1 LLSAPAAAARRAGC
15 TRAFFTHAVDHI
27 YAQLQVR
34 AARRQRTVAD
44 EVLDVLTGATLAA
57 EALPDELEDALA
69 QLISVDDAALWQAV
83 RSHMPTD
90 AAERLQELNLK
101 RQREGLV
108 AAEQQE
114 SDRLIHHYERSMLIR
129 AQAAALLKQR
139 GNDRSNILVP

>member
-1 LLSAPAAAARRAGC
+1 MVVPAA
-15 TRAFFTHAVDHI
+15 I
-27 YAQLQVR
+27 ELPESLYAQLQAR

-44 EVLDVLTGATLAA
+44 EVLDVLTGATPAT
-57 EALPDELEDALA
+57 EALTDELEDALA
-69 QLISVDDAALWQAV
+69 QLTSVDDVALWQAA

-101 RQREGLV
+101 RQREGLA

-114 SDRLIHHYERSMLIR
+114 SDRLIHQYERSMLIR

-139 GNDRSNILVP
+139 GNDISTILVS